1 MTPEKIYLKGF
12 AGVRDG
18 LHRDEYTL
26 DLTQLPADAQLVAI
40 AGPNGAGKSTL
51 MDNLHPYRLMPSR
64 ATSYSP
70 AGFSFYD
77 HLVLPE
83 NVKELTWSHAGKR
96 YRSTLV
102 FRINGKRKSEAYLH
116 QEDGGRWVP
125 VKLADGTLSDG
136 KTETYDAC
144 LEGLLGT
151 AEVFFTSQFA
161 AQNRRQ
167 LSSYTPGQMK
177 TLMVE
182 LLGLE
187 QIRKHGDKASK
198 IVTLLKQTLDERR
211 RNHRSLGDPHAAIQ
225 AAMEGLARCDTTARE
240 LEQEK
245 GTLAAA
251 LLAAQHQVA
260 SLTATQ
266 DAAADT
272 ERRRQVLLA
281 SLTQRRQET
290 VVAVEQL
297 RQDQTRETGKI
308 QTAEQALVTAR
319 DTAQRQR
326 SQSTK
331 GRESAQAIL
340 ARQDEILGAKTALA
354 ALLQDEEKSLRA
366 LETAQAV
373 QRDRDAK
380 EQALAVARTR
390 LDAVRQ
396 QAGDAA
402 LRAEGLKKRL
412 GLTET
417 VPCRGTDLQPQC
429 RLLSD
434 AHEAKVL
441 MPSADGGVARLRTQ
455 FDQLQVEIGGQERA
469 LASLGNTAEVLAR
482 ARNGVDDL
490 AAQRHKLESIAALG
504 EALNQAEAR
513 LIECARADEETE
525 RALADTEQRTARE
538 SAEATALIE
547 AIGKRI
553 EERENLGATAQREVE
568 VEIAA
573 LPAAFNQSALV
584 AAQQA
589 LREAAVRVE
598 VAEGENMTLVQ
609 ERATLSSA
617 LELAKANAAQAT
629 TLRTGIDSLEA
640 ELGWWNLL
648 AKSLGNDGVI
658 ALTIDDAGP
667 ELSRLANALLLACY
681 GPRFTVSI
689 RTQVETAKE
698 ELREG
703 FDLVVFDADTGQS
716 KSLEVMSGG
725 QRVWINECL
734 MRAIALYLAQ
744 SSGRRFDTLFSDEAD
759 GPLDPERKRM
769 FMLMKRE
776 VLRLGNYRRE
786 YFVSQTPE
794 LVQLADVVIDLSKT
808 VIPCAEEVDFLT

>member
-26 DLTQLPADAQLVAI
+26 DLTQLPAEAQLVAI
-40 AGPNGAGKSTL
+40 AGPNGVGKSTL

-245 GTLAAA
+245 GTRAAA
-251 LLAAQHQVA
+251 LLAAQQQVA

-266 DAAADT
+266 DAAADS
-272 ERRRQVLLA
+272 ERRRQVLQA
-281 SLTQRRQET
+281 SLTRRRQET
-290 VVAVEQL
+290 VAAIEQL
-297 RQDQTRETGKI
+297 RQDQMRETAKI
-308 QTAEQALVTAR
+308 QKAEQDVVTAR
-319 DTAQRQR
+319 ATAQRQA
-326 SQSTK
+326 SQSAK
-331 GRESAQAIL
+331 GRESAKGVL
-340 ARQDEILGAKTALA
+340 ARKDEILGAKAALA
-354 ALLQDEEKSLRA
+354 ALLQDEEKSRGA
-366 LETAQAV
+366 LETAQAL
-373 QRDRDAK
+373 QRDREAQD
-380 EQALAVARTR
+380 QALAVARAR
-390 LDAVRQ
+390 LDALRQ

-402 LRAEGLKKRL
+402 LRAAGLKKRL

-441 MPSADGGVARLRTQ
+441 MPSADGEVARLRTQ
-455 FDQLQVEIGGQERA
+455 FVQLQVEILGQEQA
-469 LASLGNTAEVLAR
+469 VAALGNTAEILTKAR
-482 ARNGVDDL
+482 KGVDDL
-490 AAQRHKLESIAALG
+490 AAQRRKLEGIVALG
-504 EALNQAEAR
+504 EALSQAEAR
-513 LIECARADEETE
+513 LAECARADEETAQ
-525 RALADTEQRTARE
+525 ALADAEQRTARE
-538 SAEATALIE
+538 SAEARALIE
-547 AIGKRI
+547 AIDKRI
-553 EERENLGATAQREVE
+553 HERETLGATVQREVE
-568 VEIAA
+568 VELAA
-573 LPAAFNQSALV
+573 LPAAFDLAVLTT
-584 AAQQA
+584 AQQY
-589 LREAAVRVE
+589 LSEATARRDAAEVE
-598 VAEGENMTLVQ
+598 NTTLVQ
-609 ERATLSSA
+609 EHAALSSA
-617 LELAKANAAQAT
+617 LDLAKANSTQAT
-629 TLRTGIDSLEA
+629 TLRAGIDCLEA

-689 RTQVETAKE
+689 RTQVETAKD

-703 FDLVVFDADTGQS
+703 FDVVVFDADTGQS

-794 LVQLADVVIDLSKT
+794 LVQLADVVIDFSKT

>member
-26 DLTQLPADAQLVAI
+26 DLTQLPVDAQLVAI

-83 NVKELTWSHAGKR
+83 NVKELTWSHAGKG

-412 GLTET
+412 DLTET

-441 MPSADGGVARLRTQ
+441 MPSVQ
-455 FDQLQVEIGGQERA
+455 FDIVMNLSDATHENRLSIFRCTFVKGPEAVLHAHDGTILVALTWRLSANEAIRQKSQRREIKETLVSVRISYFLRLQHAIIINSPHSQTGGISGFLGQALVFVVVNERA
-469 LASLGNTAEVLAR
+469 M
-482 ARNGVDDL
+482 
-490 AAQRHKLESIAALG
+490 AQWVGCFIVQGIKG
-504 EALNQAEAR
+504 F
-513 LIECARADEETE
+513 
-525 RALADTEQRTARE
+525 
-538 SAEATALIE
+538 
-547 AIGKRI
+547 
-553 EERENLGATAQREVE
+553 EN
-568 VEIAA
+568 
-573 LPAAFNQSALV
+573 
-584 AAQQA
+584 
-589 LREAAVRVE
+589 
-598 VAEGENMTLVQ
+598 
-609 ERATLSSA
+609 
-617 LELAKANAAQAT
+617 
-629 TLRTGIDSLEA
+629 
-640 ELGWWNLL
+640 
-648 AKSLGNDGVI
+648 
-658 ALTIDDAGP
+658 
-667 ELSRLANALLLACY
+667 
-681 GPRFTVSI
+681 
-689 RTQVETAKE
+689 
-698 ELREG
+698 
-703 FDLVVFDADTGQS
+703 
-716 KSLEVMSGG
+716 
-725 QRVWINECL
+725 
-734 MRAIALYLAQ
+734 
-744 SSGRRFDTLFSDEAD
+744 
-759 GPLDPERKRM
+759 
-769 FMLMKRE
+769 
-776 VLRLGNYRRE
+776 
-786 YFVSQTPE
+786 
-794 LVQLADVVIDLSKT
+794 
-808 VIPCAEEVDFLT
+808 